1 MMTCTR
7 DHTRKPLQHT
17 DGTVTYN
24 PSRRAFLALREP
36 TDHREAVSSLEWR
49 LAMQL
54 ELDALRQN
62 GTWTLV
68 PPPPRVNVIDCKG
81 VFKIKHKP
89 DGTVDRYKAR
99 LVAKGFKQRYG
110 LDYDD
115 TCSPVVKPITVRLVL
130 SIAVSRGWC
139 LRQLDVQN
147 AFLHGILQEEVYMR
161 QPPGFVNPSVPHHL
175 CKFARLYMVSNRLLE
190 RGILGSVI
198 GSNNLVL

>member
-1 MMTCTR
+1 MCSETAETGAGSQEDLAAASPSSSDTGSQGDSPGRSPACAPPGSSVATGSSAPPVHTMTTRTR
-7 DHTRKPLQHT
+7 DHTRKPLQRT

-36 TDHREAVSSLEWR
+36 TDHREAVSSPEWR

-68 PPPPRVNVIDCKG
+68 PPPPRFNVIDCKW

-89 DGTVDRYKAR
+89 DGSVDRYKAR

-115 TCSPVVKPITVRLVL
+115 TFSPVVKPVTVRLVL
-130 SIAVSRGWC
+130 SIVVSRGWC
-139 LRQLDVQN
+139 LR
-147 AFLHGILQEEVYMR
+147 
-161 QPPGFVNPSVPHHL
+161 
-175 CKFARLYMVSNRLLE
+175 
-190 RGILGSVI
+190 
-198 GSNNLVL
+198 